1 MIWLCIFKYTYI
13 PAQIKTELWACARWT
28 SPPGSH
34 VASASWSSWAR
45 RDLRRFHHGF
55 HHWEPGHD
63 GGELNGRYPLVISH
77 SYWKWPSKS
86 MIYPWNM
93 VIFNSYVNVY
103 QRVFWGSSTSLM
115 GILIGITI
123 YVEKKTPDLLSRSFV
138 IGPGYRDQFW

>member
-1 MIWLCIFKYTYI
+1 
-13 PAQIKTELWACARWT
+13 
-28 SPPGSH
+28 
-34 VASASWSSWAR
+34 
-45 RDLRRFHHGF
+45 
-55 HHWEPGHD
+55 
-63 GGELNGRYPLVISH
+63 
-77 SYWKWPSKS
+77 
-86 MIYPWNM
+86 M